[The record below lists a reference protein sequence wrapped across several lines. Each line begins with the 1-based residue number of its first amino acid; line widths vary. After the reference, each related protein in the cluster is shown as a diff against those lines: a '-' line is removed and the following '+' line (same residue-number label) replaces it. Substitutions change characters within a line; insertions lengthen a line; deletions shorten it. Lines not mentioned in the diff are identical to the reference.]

1 MQGTTQR
8 RIVTLHRHFDVSQS
22 QTLLRGGSSS
32 FDVEALQHLLEHDNH
47 ETRYCKCLAGKQRCD
62 CRPRLPRTWL
72 SSYQVLSRLVKD
84 LWRLQAP
91 DEGADAIRPLRP
103 VEHVLPACSIPNSCA
118 AVRQCHPPHAV
129 LMLRVAPWVLQEV

>member
-103 VEHVLPACSIPNSCA
+103 VSMSSLPVASQTAVPLCGSATHPMLCSC
-118 AVRQCHPPHAV
+118 
-129 LMLRVAPWVLQEV
+129 